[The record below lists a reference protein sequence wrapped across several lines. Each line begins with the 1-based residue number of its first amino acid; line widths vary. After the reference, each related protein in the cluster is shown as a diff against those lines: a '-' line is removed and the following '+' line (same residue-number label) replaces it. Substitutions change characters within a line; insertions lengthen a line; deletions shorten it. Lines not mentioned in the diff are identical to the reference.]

1 MKTLP
6 TKRARTLPKP
16 SAKAARAAR
25 RAKLDLRPTLA
36 AARAM
41 LARDGLVTFDQDTLL
56 RQAGDLPARAN

>member
-1 MKTLP
+1 MKTP
-6 TKRARTLPKP
+6 TKERARTVPSP
-16 SAKAARAAR
+16 SAKALRAAR

-41 LARDGLVTFDQDTLL
+41 LARDGLVTFEQFERL

>member
-1 MKTLP
+1 MKTQ
-6 TKRARTLPKP
+6 TRERARTVPNP
-16 SAKAARAAR
+16 SAKALRAAR

-56 RQAGDLPARAN
+56 RQAGDLPVRTN